1 MQDASLDVA
10 PRQQRAWPSM
20 VESKPLRF
28 AATMILYFMQG
39 VPLGLTFL
47 VFPPWFAANGASALE
62 VGAFI
67 GFATLPWSLKPFA
80 GLLMDRYAY
89 RPMGRRRAWILIAQA
104 CMVAVLVA
112 LAIDGPDITQIALLA
127 TYCFILNVCG
137 IVNDVAVDG
146 MTIDLVPIE
155 ERGAINGCM
164 YGSQIV
170 GVSVIGF
177 IGGKFILSG
186 GTTSVAILC
195 AIIVA
200 IPSLIVGLFRERS
213 GERLMPW
220 TSGRPSAECEALQ
233 QNRWWPLLKTV
244 VSSLATV
251 RMVAFLIGFVLLII
265 TSVQTETISPTLAVQ
280 QLGWSSDGYS
290 SFAAAVAL
298 GAGLFGIVATGFLVR
313 WFGIVRLAIANGLLL
328 IAAALLAG
336 STYAAWEGDTLFVA
350 VFVVQNFAITFM
362 TILMIA
368 WGMML
373 SNPAVAA
380 SQFAVIMAIPNFGRS
395 SMAGASGPV
404 IESYGYGATYFIT
417 AAVTA
422 LGLAVFLF
430 AAREGLQPADA
441 NNAPAGDDKCP
452 TH

>member
-1 MQDASLDVA
+1 MTDSSVTMQRTA
-10 PRQQRAWPSM
+10 QRAWPSM
-20 VESKPLRF
+20 VENKPLRF

-39 VPLGLTFL
+39 LPLGLTFL
-47 VFPPWFAANGASALE
+47 VFPPWLAANGVSPIE

-67 GFATLPWSLKPFA
+67 AFATLPWSLKPLA

-112 LAIDGPDITQIALLA
+112 LAINGPDITQVALLG
-127 TYCFILNVCG
+127 TYCFILNACA

-170 GVSVIGF
+170 GISVIGF
-177 IGGKFILSG
+177 IGGQLVLSG
-186 GTTSVAILC
+186 GTTSVAIFC
-195 AIIVA
+195 AILVA
-200 IPSLIVGLFRERS
+200 VPSFIVGLFRERP

-233 QNRWWPLLKTV
+233 QDQWWPLLKAV
-244 VSSLATV
+244 VSSLATL
-251 RMVAFLIGFVLLII
+251 RIVAYLIGSVLLLVGF
-265 TSVQTETISPTLAVQ
+265 VQTDAISPTLAVQ
-280 QLGWSSDGYS
+280 RLGWSSDGFS
-290 SFAAAVAL
+290 SFGSAVGLA
-298 GAGLFGIVATGFLVR
+298 AGLFGIVATGFLIK
-313 WFGIVRLAIANGLLL
+313 WFGIVRLVLVNGLIL
-328 IAAALLAG
+328 IAAAVFAG
-336 STYAAWEGDTLFVA
+336 STFASWDGDTLFVA
-350 VFVVQNFAITFM
+350 VFVVQTFALTLVA
-362 TILMIA
+362 ILLIA
-368 WGMML
+368 WGMMV

-380 SQFAVIMAIPNFGRS
+380 SQFSVIMAVPNFGRS
-395 SMAGASGPV
+395 AMSGASGPI

-430 AAREGLQPADA
+430 AARGGPSGADRA
-441 NNAPAGDDKCP
+441 AEPG
-452 TH
+452 